1 MPLKILPVKSK
12 SKPDVRKTKKS
23 EPKKPKHR

>member
-12 SKPDVRKTKKS
+12 SNPKVRKTKKS
-23 EPKKPKHR
+23 EAKKPKHR